1 MNTANNCKQKMSTI
15 IIENHLNEVEN
26 HDPPGGAEGVV
37 EEIDDKHSDLVSD
50 HQLDTSSQY

>member
-1 MNTANNCKQKMSTI
+1 MSTI

-26 HDPPGGAEGVV
+26 HDPPGRAEGVV
-37 EEIDDKHSDLVSD
+37 EEIDDKHSDLVLD

>member
-1 MNTANNCKQKMSTI
+1 MNTANNCKQKMSII

-50 HQLDTSSQY
+50 HQLDNL